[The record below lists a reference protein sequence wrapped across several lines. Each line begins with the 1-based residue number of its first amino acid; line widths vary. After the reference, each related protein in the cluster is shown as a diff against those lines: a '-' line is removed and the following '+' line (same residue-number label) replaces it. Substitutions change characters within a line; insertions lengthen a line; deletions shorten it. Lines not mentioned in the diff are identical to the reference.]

1 MPRSKEGFMWT
12 PSQKIYGL
20 ETDAVVPSTPSSQLK
35 KSYDAIVIGAGFAGL
50 IAARDLSLITGA
62 ELLLLEARD
71 RIGGRTWTA
80 SAMGEHVEVGG
91 TWIHWN
97 QPHVF
102 SELHR
107 YNLHTNIKTSN
118 GTFTP
123 EKVYYSGPNGESMV
137 LSEAELNR
145 RIEPIAKAFFTIDG
159 LTSHDLMPYPH
170 QPFYQPSPWVRY
182 DHLSIKD
189 RLAQIDGSDD
199 DKALFET
206 LVNTI
211 GSDKSSEI
219 AFVEPLRW
227 YALGGHTMAGMFEI
241 IESYKLGPGGQT
253 LFARSIL
260 NEYRGHLKFETAIG
274 KIEQEPRGVTI
285 TAEDGTTYKAKSVV
299 CTIPLN
305 CLRDIQFS
313 PPLSP
318 LRQEA
323 IDRGHMN
330 KASKVHF
337 KLREPEKP
345 WFAMANT
352 AGDSP
357 FVLAFSDH
365 TGTGH
370 NVNSGTYTIA
380 FGINGR
386 VIDRES
392 SDDII
397 SAFKKHLRPGVE
409 VESYVTHNWVDD
421 PYSKGTW
428 SSWGPGE
435 MSKYLGELQKSHGRV
450 FMANADWAEGWRG
463 FIDGAIEQGAIA
475 ARSVHKVLLTDGTA
489 ITSRL

>member
-1 MPRSKEGFMWT
+1 MPRSKEGFQWT
-12 PSQKIYGL
+12 PSQNIYGL
-20 ETDAVVPSTPSSQLK
+20 ETDAVVPSTPNSQLRQT
-35 KSYDAIVIGAGFAGL
+35 YDAIVIGAGFAGL

-62 ELLLLEARD
+62 KVLLLEARD

-80 SAMGEHVEVGG
+80 SAMGEHFEVGG

-118 GTFTP
+118 GTFAP
-123 EKVYYSGPNGESMV
+123 EKIYYKTPDGTSKVISES
-137 LSEAELNR
+137 ELNDR
-145 RIEPIAKAFFTIDG
+145 VEPIAKAFFTIDG
-159 LTSHDLMPYPH
+159 LNSHELMPYPH
-170 QPFYQPSPWVRY
+170 QPFYKSSPWLKY
-182 DHLSIKD
+182 DHLSIQD
-189 RLAQIDGSDD
+189 RLNQIDGPEE

-211 GSDKSSEI
+211 GSDNSSEI

-227 YALGGHTMAGMFEI
+227 YALGGHSVAGMFEVI
-241 IESYKLGPGGQT
+241 QSYKLGPGGQT

-260 NEYRGHLKFETAIG
+260 NEYRGHVKFETVID
-274 KIEQEPRGVTI
+274 KIEQAPRGVTI
-285 TAEDGTTYKAKSVV
+285 TAKDGAVYRTKSVI

-305 CLRDIQFS
+305 CLQDIQFS

-323 IDRGHMN
+323 IKRGHMN
-330 KASKVHF
+330 KAAKVHF
-337 KLREPEKP
+337 KLRQPEKA
-345 WFAMANT
+345 WLSMAT
-352 AGDSP
+352 TSGDSP
-357 FVLAFSDH
+357 FVFAFSDH
-365 TGTGH
+365 NGTGN
-370 NVNSGTYTIA
+370 NVDSGTYAIA

-386 VIDRES
+386 VIERES
-392 SDDII
+392 NDEII
-397 SAFKKHLRPGVE
+397 SSFQKYLRPEAE

-428 SSWGPGE
+428 CSWGPGE

-450 FMANADWAEGWRG
+450 FMASADWAEGWRG

-475 ARSVHKVLLTDGTA
+475 ARAAHKVLADGGD
-489 ITSRL
+489 ITPRL